1 MNKIILVLLAVLL
14 VCASAGCIS
23 EKETE
28 EVVSDKYIQNYEY
41 SDYVYVY
48 VDKYTGVEYLIFSAG
63 SNKGGITPRYN
74 ADGTLK
80 INEEFKNDY

>member
-1 MNKIILVLLAVLL
+1 MNKIILVLLALLL
-14 VCASAGCIS
+14 VCASAGCIA
-23 EKETE
+23 EEETE
-28 EVVSDKYIQNYEY
+28 DEYIPNYKYS
-41 SDYVYVY
+41 SDYVYLY
-48 VDKYTGVEYLIFSAG
+48 IDEYTGVEYLIFSVG